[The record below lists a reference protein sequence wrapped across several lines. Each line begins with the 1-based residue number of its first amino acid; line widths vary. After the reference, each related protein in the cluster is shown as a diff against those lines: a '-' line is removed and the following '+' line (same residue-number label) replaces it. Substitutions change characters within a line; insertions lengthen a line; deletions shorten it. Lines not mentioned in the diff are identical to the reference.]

1 MPPPRRSQQDRSQAT
16 RSQLV
21 AVGRTLF
28 AERGYAHVSADEIVA
43 AAGLTRGAL
52 YHHYGGKEELFAAVF
67 ENLEAELTA
76 EVVAALGAE
85 PDRSA
90 ALRLGLGTFL
100 DLCSRPDV
108 VRIALTDAPAVLG
121 WERWRAIEAAQ
132 GLGVLVDALRA
143 AGVERDVPTLARL
156 VLSAVIEAA
165 LLIAHHPQPEQARA
179 EAERA
184 LTALLA
190 GLLPG

>member
-1 MPPPRRSQQDRSQAT
+1 MPPPRRSQQDRSQTT
-16 RSQLV
+16 RTQLV
-21 AVGRTLF
+21 TAGRTLF

-67 ENLEAELTA
+67 ENLEAEVTA
-76 EVVAALGAE
+76 EVVAALRSA
-85 PDRSA
+85 PDPSA
-90 ALRLGLGTFL
+90 ALGLGLARFL
-100 DLCSRPDV
+100 DLCARPDV

-121 WERWRAIEAAQ
+121 WERWRAIEAAH

-143 AGVERDVPTLARL
+143 AGVRHDVSTAAQL

-165 LLIAHHPQPEQARA
+165 LLIAHHPDPARA
-179 EAERA
+179 RA
-184 LTALLA
+184 GSEQVLTALLS
-190 GLLPG
+190 GLLPR